1 MGKVL
6 LLHCA
11 EGGKKALKRITQL
24 GHKFPGNIQAFEL
37 PCTGRVNDVLLM
49 ETLQDGFDG
58 VLVIGCHKE
67 NCKYLDGNMRAEKRV
82 NHVRKILAD
91 AGIDKKQ
98 ADMVF
103 VAPDEGNRLSRII
116 ADFRLQI
123 TNPKSKI

>member
-1 MGKVL
+1 MEKLL

-11 EGGKKALKRITQL
+11 ESGKKALQRMIQL
-24 GHKFPGNIQAFEL
+24 GHKLPGNIQTFEL

-58 VLVIGCHKE
+58 VLVIGCHKD

-82 NHVRKILAD
+82 NHVQKILAD
-91 AGIDKKQ
+91 AGIDKKHV
-98 ADMVF
+98 DMVF

-116 ADFRLQI
+116 KDFYEAM
-123 TNPKSKI
+123 KVD

>member
-1 MGKVL
+1 MEKVL

-11 EGGKKALKRITQL
+11 ESGKKALSRMVQL
-24 GHKFPGNIQAFEL
+24 GHKLPGNIQTFEL

-82 NHVRKILAD
+82 NHVQKILAD

-98 ADMVF
+98 VDMVF

-116 ADFRLQI
+116 KDFME
-123 TNPKSKI
+123 K